1 MVIIIKW
8 GKIKTES
15 KAADDDAS
23 DSWKGGF
30 HMSGKKQIGL
40 GIAALAAGAGIAAVA
55 AQGRKTSAVSR
66 EAKRKTRKRSGQN
79 IATPSVENTKK
90 TAREFII
97 QTAIMRRSHGR
108 RSRKVWMK
116 RAHIL

>member
-15 KAADDDAS
+15 KATDDDAS

-55 AQGRKTSAVSR
+55 AQGRKTSAASR
-66 EAKRKTRKRSGQN
+66 EAKKKNEKEERS
-79 IATPSVENTKK
+79 TPSVENTKK

>member
-15 KAADDDAS
+15 KATDDDAS

-40 GIAALAAGAGIAAVA
+40 GIAALAAGAGSVRPRADPGTGRPPVVA
-55 AQGRKTSAVSR
+55 
-66 EAKRKTRKRSGQN
+66 GQ
-79 IATPSVENTKK
+79 
-90 TAREFII
+90 
-97 QTAIMRRSHGR
+97 
-108 RSRKVWMK
+108 
-116 RAHIL
+116 

>member
-66 EAKRKTRKRSGQN
+66 EAKKKNEKEERSDLRGCSGK
-79 IATPSVENTKK
+79 PSVYHERVPFHQQGQD
-90 TAREFII
+90 REL
-97 QTAIMRRSHGR
+97 S
-108 RSRKVWMK
+108 V
-116 RAHIL
+116 

>member
-15 KAADDDAS
+15 KATDDDAS

-55 AQGRKTSAVSR
+55 AQGRKTSAASR
-66 EAKRKTRKRSGQN
+66 EAKKKIRKKQQGDLLYKRQ
-79 IATPSVENTKK
+79 
-90 TAREFII
+90 
-97 QTAIMRRSHGR
+97 
-108 RSRKVWMK
+108 
-116 RAHIL
+116 L